1 VLAGA
6 SAGQLET
13 SPNVFIDPIEPLV
26 PKIAFINCTQNDS
39 IAFNWT
45 HNPRDCYNG
54 NIRYIV
60 SWGNIDDNT
69 TGDAETISKNYT
81 IQLPEGTPPNSNY
94 SITVRTRVRKVE
106 SSCASQNVATGQ
118 PQATCYNREVCYNR
132 NFTLFCEIS
141 TMHVD
146 DYSNIYWTFN
156 SKNISGYT
164 PYNTSSDGR
173 QLLIRNVT
181 AERIGEYG
189 CCIVLNGTTFIEGM
203 TYNVTALDSP
213 KKPTI
218 STVIPEGNSVNVS
231 WQHEDSCFEDH
242 IFHFKV
248 TWYSTMSGNSSQMSA
263 AVNETS
269 YLIRGLTPCTEYT
282 IFVSAVSTSSPSVQS
297 DKTRATTNLN
307 CTSSEDTTQT
317 SLTALAALAA
327 VLVLLI
333 LVVLAVVVVICVLR
347 KRSKSGDKNL
357 SSKPHAQGN
366 EIKAIKERDAEEV
379 EKRSN
384 SAVTPSGPRDIHF
397 QSDDN
402 SVHVEESSRKTHDGK
417 GGIGSTREETKAKD
431 LKTIEHA
438 QTHTEKKNTSG
449 DNFKGPG
456 ISYKSNDSVDSETN
470 L

>member
-1 VLAGA
+1 MSTTLTINITADHFRNKSFGYSCFLVLAGA

-45 HNPRDCYNG
+45 HNPRACYNG
-54 NIRYIV
+54 NIRYNV
-60 SWGNIDDNT
+60 SWVNIDN
-69 TGDAETISKNYT
+69 ETKGGSEITSGKHYT
-81 IQLPEGTPPNSNY
+81 IQLPGDAPLNSNY
-94 SITVRTRVRKVE
+94 TISVQAQVQNVA

-203 TYNVTALDSP
+203 TYEVEALDSP
-213 KKPTI
+213 KKPTVSI
-218 STVIPEGNSVNVS
+218 DIPTSGNSVNVS

-242 IFHFKV
+242 AFHFIV
-248 TWYSTMSGNSSQMSA
+248 SWNSAMSGNSSQMSA

-297 DKTRATTNLN
+297 DKTRAT
-307 CTSSEDTTQT
+307 SK
-317 SLTALAALAA
+317 
-327 VLVLLI
+327 
-333 LVVLAVVVVICVLR
+333 
-347 KRSKSGDKNL
+347 KRSAMCSCML
-357 SSKPHAQGN
+357 FYQ
-366 EIKAIKERDAEEV
+366 R
-379 EKRSN
+379 R
-384 SAVTPSGPRDIHF
+384 
-397 QSDDN
+397 
-402 SVHVEESSRKTHDGK
+402 
-417 GGIGSTREETKAKD
+417 
-431 LKTIEHA
+431 
-438 QTHTEKKNTSG
+438 
-449 DNFKGPG
+449 
-456 ISYKSNDSVDSETN
+456 YKIYGT
-470 L
+470 